1 MSASIKSL
9 FVEDFQS
16 HSKSKVELAPPG
28 GLTVIVGPTDSGKT
42 ALVRALRLLFYNVPQ
57 GTDYIRVGRNMA
69 TVAVELADGTKVA
82 RERSKSVNRYRV
94 VRPGE
99 SPTVL
104 EGFGN
109 TVPLEIQE
117 ATGVRMVSVGDLE
130 LALNLS
136 EQLDAPF
143 LGQKTVSGP
152 ARAKILGK
160 LAGTEEVDE
169 AQRALGTDLFRA
181 GQDEKRLLSEIE
193 DLDAKIREYDYLP
206 ALAEKIT
213 ALEVLLQIIREAQNR
228 LASLEAVSQKLASI
242 QTQRAQT
249 LSILARWKNLREAEF
264 CIVTAEGDAIR
275 LNAVV
280 SHKTAFMRIT
290 ADRETWARLLAR
302 WVNLPVAETSI
313 KEADSAQSRLQA
325 LQSASETL
333 AATQTGKEKV
343 ATTLQ
348 RWANLPKSAE
358 FIAQITDAANRLQV
372 LTSLQSRH
380 TALSTQARTA
390 MQVCTNWAGLD
401 DTQNVISAVN
411 ADAQRLAALMNL
423 SASLTKLREA
433 RIAAEND
440 LDRRS
445 KALADARR
453 QYADTLLTIG
463 KCPVCGSQVDPSLIK
478 EVA

>member
-1 MSASIKSL
+1 MSASIKSI
-9 FVEDFQS
+9 FIEDFQS
-16 HSKSKVELAPPG
+16 HAKTKIDLAGPG
-28 GLTVIVGPTDSGKT
+28 GVTIIVGPTDSGKT
-42 ALVRALRLLFYNVPQ
+42 AIVRALRLLLYNVPQ
-57 GTDYIRVGRNMA
+57 GTDYIRVGRSTA
-69 TVAVELADGTKVA
+69 TVALEMSDGVKVA

-94 VRPGE
+94 AKPGE
-99 SPTVL
+99 SAQVY

-109 TVPLEIQE
+109 SVPLEVQQI
-117 ATGVRMVSVGDLE
+117 TGVRTVAVGDME

-136 EQLDAPF
+136 EQLDGPF

-169 AQRALGTDLFRA
+169 AQRQLGTDLFRA
-181 GQDEKRLLSEIE
+181 SQEEKRLLSEIE
-193 DLDAKIREYDYLP
+193 ALNAKIREYDYLP
-206 ALAEKIT
+206 ALAEKI
-213 ALEVLLQIIREAQNR
+213 
-228 LASLEAVSQKLASI
+228 ASLEALLQAVREAQDRLAKLEWASQKLAGLQS
-242 QTQRAQT
+242 QRAQALGT
-249 LSILARWKNLREAEF
+249 LARWKNLREAEF
-264 CIVTAEGDAIR
+264 CIVTAEGDVIR

-290 ADRETWARLLAR
+290 ADRETWAKILAR

-313 KEADSAQSRLQA
+313 KEADSVQSRLQA

-390 MQVCTNWAGLD
+390 MQVCTNWTGLD

-411 ADAQRLAALMNL
+411 ADAQRLAALINL
-423 SASLTKLREA
+423 SASLTRLREA